1 VLARTVPAGNESE
14 DDEAVHRHQA
24 VLCVHNLSRFA
35 QPAELALSK
44 WAGSTP
50 YEVLGRVPFPVITEE
65 PYAITLPPYGF
76 LWFDLV
82 QEERPE

>member
-1 VLARTVPAGNESE
+1 MR
-14 DDEAVHRHQA
+14 
-24 VLCVHNLSRFA
+24 A
-35 QPAELALSK
+35 QPEWFRPTRGAGPSK